1 MSTWMYAAGAAILSF
16 SAWIGISR
24 SEKDSDIFTGTG
36 TLEGYVVDAI
46 TQAPIEGAKIQFHD
60 AIWFTTDSVG
70 SFRIESL
77 TSGTYLVSVSA
88 PGYGDYA
95 EEIIIEDNST
105 VTRIFQLGLASIS
118 IADTMLIQESA
129 EGIEAVSIDYVD
141 KESTAR
147 FRSKNETKADYN
159 MSGDFSISVAP
170 MTTQGYSV
178 QDIDEELYNPNFNTE
193 SYSTITENGFKQPLS
208 DPLSTFSIDVD
219 NASYANIRR
228 FIQYGQQIPKDAVRI
243 EEMVNYFDYTFA
255 QPKNNEPFAVHY
267 ELSDCPWNPESQ
279 ILMIGLQG
287 KDIDYSKAA
296 PSNLV
301 FLIDVSGSM
310 GQENKLPL
318 VKSSLNY
325 LVDQLRPT
333 DRVALVVYAG
343 AAGEVLPSTPASD
356 KVKIKQAIQNLESGG
371 STAGGAG
378 IQLAYDIAQKNM
390 IEDGN
395 NRVILCTDGDF
406 NIGSSSDAEMTRL
419 IEDKRKSG
427 VFITVCGF
435 GMGNY
440 KDSKMESIADNGN
453 GSYYYIDTKKEAEKV
468 FGTDM
473 RGTLFTIAKD
483 VKIQIEFNPALVE
496 SYRLIG
502 YENRVLNK
510 EDFNDDTKDA
520 GELGAGHRVT
530 ALYEIKRTK
539 HSYQPNGMSSTPQ
552 TQQLKYQSSTIDP
565 SAYNTQELM
574 TLQLRY
580 KDPKSSTSKLIE
592 KAVYNSSVAF
602 ANTSDNFRFACA
614 VTEFGMVLRDS
625 EFKGDASLAEILQ
638 LASGAKGN
646 DALGYRA
653 EFIDMVKQYS
663 GIAALK

>member
-1 MSTWMYAAGAAILSF
+1 MSTWMYAAGAALISL
-16 SAWIGISR
+16 SAWMGISR
-24 SEKDSDIFTGTG
+24 SQTETIKFDGNSTI
-36 TLEGYVVDAI
+36 EGYVIDAI
-46 TQAPIEGAKIQFHD
+46 TQTPITGAHIQFHD
-60 AIWFTTDSVG
+60 AIWFTTDSLG

-77 TSGTYLVSVSA
+77 QAGTYTLTVTA
-88 PGYGDYA
+88 NGYATYT
-95 EEIIIEDNST
+95 EEITLKENT
-105 VTRIFQLGLASIS
+105 VEHRIFELGLASVN
-118 IADTMLIQESA
+118 IADTSITIIEVDEVDAVTIVSQDKENVFRNESIKSKKADASYSSMPMTMEGDIAYDIQE
-129 EGIEAVSIDYVD
+129 DY
-141 KESTAR
+141 
-147 FRSKNETKADYN
+147 
-159 MSGDFSISVAP
+159 
-170 MTTQGYSV
+170 
-178 QDIDEELYNPNFNTE
+178 YNPNFNTE
-193 SYSTITENGFKQPLS
+193 SYSAITENGFKKPLA

-228 FIQYGQQIPKDAVRI
+228 FIQYGQQVPKDAVRI
-243 EEMVNYFDYTFA
+243 EEMVNYFDYTYT

-279 ILMIGLQG
+279 LLMIGLQG

-318 VKSSLNY
+318 VKSSLEY

-343 AAGEVLPSTPASD
+343 AAGEVLPSTPVSD
-356 KVKIKQAIQNLESGG
+356 KEKIKQAIRNLESGG

-406 NIGSSSDAEMTRL
+406 NVGASSDGDMTRL
-419 IEDKRKSG
+419 IEEKRKSG
-427 VFITVCGF
+427 IYITVCGF

-502 YENRVLNK
+502 YENRILNK

-539 HSYQPNGMSSTPQ
+539 HIAQPNGMASTQ
-552 TQQLKYQSSTIDP
+552 TTQQLKYQSSTIDP
-565 SAYNTQELM
+565 AAFNTQELM

-580 KDPKSSTSKLIE
+580 KDPQSSTSKLIE
-592 KAVYNSSVAF
+592 KAVYNSPVAF

-625 EFKGDASLAEILQ
+625 EFKGDATLSEILQ

-646 DALGYRA
+646 DQLGYRS

-663 GIAALK
+663 GFASVK

>member
-16 SAWIGISR
+16 GAWIGISR
-24 SEKDSDIFTGTG
+24 SESDAIIFDGTG
-36 TLEGYVVDAI
+36 TLEGYVIDAI
-46 TQAPIEGAKIQFHD
+46 TQTPIEGANIQFHD
-60 AIWFTTDSVG
+60 AVWFKTDSIG
-70 SFRIESL
+70 AFKIESL
-77 TSGTYLVSVSA
+77 ASGTYHVSVSA
-88 PGYGDYA
+88 PGYSSYT
-95 EEIIIEDNST
+95 EEISIEDNST
-105 VTRIFQLGLASIS
+105 IQRIFQLSLASIS
-118 IADTMLIQESA
+118 IADTMIIKKDA
-129 EGIEAVSIDYVD
+129 EVMEEVTADYVEM
-141 KESTAR
+141 ESTNR
-147 FRSKNETKADYN
+147 FRLKTEGKADKSY
-159 MSGDFSISVAP
+159 MASP
-170 MTTQGYSV
+170 MTIQGYSMH
-178 QDIDEELYNPNFNTE
+178 DSDEEFYNPNYNTE

-243 EEMVNYFDYTFA
+243 EEMVNYFDYTYA

-356 KVKIKQAIQNLESGG
+356 KEKIKQAIQNLESGG

-539 HSYQPNGMSSTPQ
+539 NSYQPNGMSSTPQ

-592 KAVYNSSVAF
+592 KAVYNSPVSF
-602 ANTSDNFRFACA
+602 AGTSDNFRFACA

-625 EFKGDASLAEILQ
+625 EFKGDASLTEILQ

-646 DALGYRA
+646 DALGYRT
-653 EFIDMVKQYS
+653 EFIDLVKQYS
-663 GIAALK
+663 GVASIK

>member
-1 MSTWMYAAGAAILSF
+1 
-16 SAWIGISR
+16 
-24 SEKDSDIFTGTG
+24 
-36 TLEGYVVDAI
+36 
-46 TQAPIEGAKIQFHD
+46 
-60 AIWFTTDSVG
+60 
-70 SFRIESL
+70 
-77 TSGTYLVSVSA
+77 
-88 PGYGDYA
+88 
-95 EEIIIEDNST
+95 
-105 VTRIFQLGLASIS
+105 
-118 IADTMLIQESA
+118 
-129 EGIEAVSIDYVD
+129 
-141 KESTAR
+141 
-147 FRSKNETKADYN
+147 
-159 MSGDFSISVAP
+159 
-170 MTTQGYSV
+170 
-178 QDIDEELYNPNFNTE
+178 
-193 SYSTITENGFKQPLS
+193 
-208 DPLSTFSIDVD
+208 
-219 NASYANIRR
+219 
-228 FIQYGQQIPKDAVRI
+228 VRI
-243 EEMVNYFDYTFA
+243 EEMVNYFDYTYV

-356 KVKIKQAIQNLESGG
+356 KEKIKQAIQNLESGG

-390 IEDGN
+390 IDDGN

-539 HSYQPNGMSSTPQ
+539 NSYQPNGMSSTPQ

-592 KAVYNSSVAF
+592 KAVYNSPVSF
-602 ANTSDNFRFACA
+602 AGTSDNFRFACA

-625 EFKGDASLAEILQ
+625 EFKGDASLTEILQ

-646 DALGYRA
+646 DALGYRT
-653 EFIDMVKQYS
+653 EFIDLVKQYS
-663 GIAALK
+663 GVASIK